1 MDTESSSARIS
12 KPETH
17 RGRSRT
23 APLTLGRVAM
33 VTCDQSSFFYFR
45 GSAQKRKK
53 DFLIAGYRSYY
64 FVNLNFMLKWLKFA
78 CMTRLHF
85 ALWVRSLSFWLGKM
99 GFAARLFFLARGF
112 FPRLKKMTVYC
123 VGIFQLWTRNDACLD
138 HKFFHPSCL
147 LSNFS
152 CASYNSVK
160 TLLRNLILLKS
171 LQIHFLYCRNT
182 SSQNWL
188 KL

>member
-53 DFLIAGYRSYY
+53 DCLIAGYRSYY

-112 FPRLKKMTVYC
+112 FPRLKKTDSLLCRNFSVMTKKWRLSSSL
-123 VGIFQLWTRNDACLD
+123 ILPSFLSSIWFQL
-138 HKFFHPSCL
+138 CL
-147 LSNFS
+147 LQF
-152 CASYNSVK
+152 
-160 TLLRNLILLKS
+160 
-171 LQIHFLYCRNT
+171 
-182 SSQNWL
+182 SQNSTE
-188 KL
+188 KFDFIEIPPNTFFI